1 MNYLI
6 VVPARG
12 GSKGIPGKNIYPVN
26 GKPLLEYT
34 LDLFTNSKPEN
45 ITIAVSTDSDKIKE
59 VASKYEYVH
68 VIDRPADISGDT
80 ASTETALLH
89 AVDYMKDKYGMD
101 FDAVITLQAT
111 SPLRKPETL
120 GNIIQQFEKD
130 FPKFDAILSLNE
142 DRTDFWKKTESGN
155 FERLNKNAPRR
166 RQEREPLF
174 VENSAYYITGTEAL
188 RKTNSVLGTS
198 VNGFVIDADEA
209 VDINEMTDIY
219 VAEAMLSG
227 KNN

>member
-34 LDLFTNSKPEN
+34 LDLFRDSKPQN
-45 ITIAVSTDSDKIKE
+45 VTIAVSTDSDKIKD
-59 VASKYEYVH
+59 VASKYEYVYI
-68 VIDRPADISGDT
+68 IDRPAEISGDT
-80 ASTETALLH
+80 AGTESALLH
-89 AVDYMKDKYGMD
+89 AANHMKVKYGMD

-120 GNIIQQFEKD
+120 ARIIEQFEKNY
-130 FPKFDAILSLNE
+130 PEYDAILSLNE
-142 DRTDFWKKTESGN
+142 DRTDFWKKTEFGN

-166 RQEREPLF
+166 RQEREPLY
-174 VENSAYYITGTEAL
+174 VENSAYYITGMDAL

-198 VNGFVIDADEA
+198 VNGFIIDAEEA

-219 VAEAMLSG
+219 VAEAMLSV
-227 KNN
+227 KNA